1 MCDAMVAGSRRAVPE
16 MSGGSSAGSDEHY
29 ATRKGLFLRRAA
41 FRISWLLVLVLR
53 NASTSATPLELIHG
67 AGSMTI
73 SRLVTEGDYLTS
85 ERDLKFV
92 CGGARF
98 YVGSSR

>member
-1 MCDAMVAGSRRAVPE
+1 MCDAMEAGSRRAAPE
-16 MSGGSSAGSDEHY
+16 MSRGSSPRSDEGY

-41 FRISWLLVLVLR
+41 FRISWLLVFVLR
-53 NASTSATPLELIHG
+53 NASTSATPLDLTCG

-73 SRLVTEGDYLTS
+73 SRLVTEGDCLRS

-92 CGGARF
+92 RGATILRRA
-98 YVGSSR
+98 ST